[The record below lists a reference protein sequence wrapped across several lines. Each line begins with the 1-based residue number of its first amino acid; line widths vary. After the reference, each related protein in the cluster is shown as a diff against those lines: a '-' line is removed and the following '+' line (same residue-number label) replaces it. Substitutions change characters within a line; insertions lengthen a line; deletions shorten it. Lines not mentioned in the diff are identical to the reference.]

1 MGLDSSAKQADE
13 FSRSANGQFA
23 SRHQAV
29 AALYFLRMILSENR
43 FTLFR
48 IMR

>member
-1 MGLDSSAKQADE
+1 MILIVVSPPGAWWAKSPHTR
-13 FSRSANGQFA
+13 FLVVSR
-23 SRHQAV
+23 
-29 AALYFLRMILSENR
+29 YYLRMILSENR